1 MRWSFLAW
9 WLLEVF
15 AVIVSA
21 ENWHLDLS
29 LYSQLLST
37 HLARDVDTAFYTM
50 SKQISTQ
57 FRDALEVLGEEQLEP
72 VSPVDVQILKRQLR
86 GAVGSY
92 IEDKLPTAWNRH
104 DPYTLSLASLAA
116 FIEKTVLE
124 LCMMENNNKYGNTDD
139 DGNQHDTINTTTVID
154 HESNVISA
162 QCLDEP
168 RDRQLLSA
176 IDRYINTHIQRT
188 ITAMAQHELPGLL
201 DTTQHQ
207 VTDVLTHF
215 KRMTGCQLELEINR
229 NQAIAVHTV
238 VEAWEQP
245 TNEALLYAIHQYAQ
259 SARVAH

>member
-9 WLLEVF
+9 WLLEIF
-15 AVIVSA
+15 AVIVAA
-21 ENWHLDLS
+21 ENWHFDLS
-29 LYSQLLST
+29 LYAQLLST
-37 HLARDVDTAFYTM
+37 HLARDHVDTAFYTM

-72 VSPVDVQILKRQLR
+72 ISAVDVQILRRQLR

-104 DPYTLSLASLAA
+104 DPYMLSSTLLAS

-124 LCMMENNNKYGNTDD
+124 YCVENNKHGN
-139 DGNQHDTINTTTVID
+139 HSIID
-154 HESNVISA
+154 HDSKVISS

-176 IDRYINTHIQRT
+176 IDRYIKTHIQRT
-188 ITAMAQHELPGLL
+188 ITAMAQDELPILL

-215 KRMTGCQLELEINR
+215 KRMTGCQLELKINR
-229 NQAIAVHTV
+229 NQAIAVHTI
-238 VEAWEQP
+238 VEAWESA
-245 TNEALLYAIHQYAQ
+245 TNEALLHAIHRYAQ
-259 SARVAH
+259 STRVTSDS